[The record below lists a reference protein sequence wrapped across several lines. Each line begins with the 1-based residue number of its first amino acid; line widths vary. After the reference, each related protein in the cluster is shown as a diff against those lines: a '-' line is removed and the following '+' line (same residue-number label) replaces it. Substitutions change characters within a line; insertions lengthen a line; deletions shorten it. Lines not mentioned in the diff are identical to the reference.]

1 MSEVS
6 EVSVHRAIVRIP
18 ADHPTLPGHF
28 PGRPIV
34 PGVVLLQCVLDE
46 AERWLGTQL
55 SVRMLPQAKFSAPL
69 LPEQDAELELRRTGN
84 ELRFSVTR
92 AAQVVSQGLFT
103 LADLIDSGRA
113 A

>member
-1 MSEVS
+1 MSKAA
-6 EVSVHRAIVRIP
+6 VHSSTLRIP
-18 ADHPTLPGHF
+18 ASHPALPGHF

-46 AERWLGTQL
+46 AARWLGHEL
-55 SVRMLPQAKFSAPL
+55 APRALPQVKFSAPL
-69 LPEQDAELELRRTGN
+69 LPEQDAELELRLTWN

-92 AAQVVSQGLFT
+92 DAQLVTQGRFALT
-103 LADLIDSGRA
+103 DSIDSGRA